1 MTPIRRIGIFGGTFD
16 PPHQGHLIAAQS
28 ALEALDLDH
37 ILWVPSGVP
46 PHRPNGAQ
54 SAGELRLE
62 MVRRAIQ
69 GNDRFMAWD
78 GELRRAGPSY
88 TVDTVRELN
97 EKVDGATE
105 WWLLLGM
112 DQFRALSTWKEP
124 EALVAMVRLAI
135 VARDG
140 AAPGGDEALP
150 YETVRMP
157 RIEISSTEI
166 RRRRKNGETIRYL
179 VPDGVRA
186 IVEREKL
193 YV

>member
-1 MTPIRRIGIFGGTFD
+1 VSSRRRIGVFGGTFD

-28 ALEALDLDH
+28 ALEALELDH
-37 ILWVPSGVP
+37 VLWVPSGMP
-46 PHRPNGAQ
+46 PHRPDGAQ
-54 SAGELRLE
+54 SSGALRLQ

-78 GELRRAGPSY
+78 GELRRTGPSY

-97 EKVDGATE
+97 EKVSDETE

-112 DQFRALSTWKEP
+112 DQFRALSTWKDP
-124 EALVAMVRLAI
+124 EVLVEMVRLAI

-140 AAPGGDEALP
+140 DAPEPDEGP
-150 YETVRMP
+150 PHETVRMP

-179 VPDGVRA
+179 VPDGVRT

-193 YV
+193 YL